1 MLRMAIAGTMIMLAG
16 LLMAGLSGYDLGVA
30 RAARALRIGVAAAR
44 AARPTAPDQGAP
56 VVSFG
61 SPGRPHL
68 GTGPLAVAAIGL
80 GLVLATAGA
89 GAIVWSVPVGTAQH
103 WALVA
108 GSGAVVLAVGL
119 IGVTKL
125 VRRVE
130 ISAYAKGA
138 ALLPVLVPTIPL
150 PTEGAPVADQPVPP
164 AASAAPVDDRGV
176 PDDAQLGWVYRDV
189 IGTWLIVVAAED
201 GAGRRFVRL
210 TDFRLLPP
218 GAAQPP
224 LEIVGAVE
232 LAVWPLT
239 PATPPE

>member
-1 MLRMAIAGTMIMLAG
+1 MLRMAIAGTMIVLAG

-44 AARPTAPDQGAP
+44 AARPTTPEQGAP

-61 SPGRPHL
+61 SAGRPHL

-89 GAIVWSVPVGTAQH
+89 GAVVWPVPVGTAQH

-108 GSGAVVLAVGL
+108 GAGVLVLAVGL

-138 ALLPVLVPTIPL
+138 ALLPVLVPTIPM
-150 PTEGAPVADQPVPP
+150 PTEGAPVANLPTPSTVPT
-164 AASAAPVDDRGV
+164 DDRGV

-189 IGTWLIVVAAED
+189 IGTWLMVVAAED
-201 GAGRRFVRL
+201 GEGRRFVRL

-218 GAAQPP
+218 GAAQLP

-239 PATPPE
+239 PPGPTG